1 MRQLQ
6 RRGERGLSARLYRL
20 TARARRGLRGPHST
34 RVCSPLA
41 VRECPRR
48 APAPWTP
55 CGHPRSRTRSRAP
68 SAARSCLLFAVREC
82 PRRTPAR
89 MDTVQTP
96 ALPGPARALRGLRS
110 APRSPF
116 TSRLCSVRIHAP
128 RACGCVPYRKRKE
141 RLAGCHSRPHGSSA
155 HGYSCRLS
163 SHVVVEC
170 FMLPAAIP
178 VRQALTHS
186 QRHLGDPTVLHA
198 SSESMRMECER
209 AQLMRLEGTDDS
221 TVG

>member
-20 TARARRGLRGPHST
+20 TARARPPPRSTLHSCLLSPRRP
-34 RVCSPLA
+34 RVSTPRAGSMDTVRTPALPDPLA
-41 VRECPRR
+41 R
-48 APAPWTP
+48 
-55 CGHPRSRTRSRAP
+55 P